1 VKNFNKKF
9 LFTSSAV
16 AVAIWATVG
25 ITACSPTK
33 PAAQTANDNL
43 STKADNF
50 EIQRKIVG
58 INGITNTIAFS
69 VEGRCS
75 INDQGHQL
83 EVTCKHGPDDFR
95 KHMVGISDNTFYVAE
110 QLDGVDV
117 SQYHTEIII
126 RPEAIIP
133 GIRLDAGTQ

>member
-1 VKNFNKKF
+1 MKKHPVV
-9 LFTSSAV
+9 LAAV
-16 AVAIWATVG
+16 GAVVAAMAL
-25 ITACSPTK
+25 TACSPTK
-33 PAAQTANDNL
+33 PAATTANENL

-58 INGITNTIAFS
+58 INGITNTIAFD
-69 VEGRCS
+69 VTGRCS

-95 KHMVGISDNTFYVAE
+95 KHMIGISDNVFYVAE
-110 QLDGVDV
+110 QLDAVDV

>member
-1 VKNFNKKF
+1 MKKK
-9 LFTSSAV
+9 LAV
-16 AVAIWATVG
+16 VAAAGALVFG
-25 ITACSPTK
+25 VTACSPTK
-33 PAAQTANDNL
+33 PAAQTANENL

-50 EIQRKIVG
+50 EVQRKIVG
-58 INGITNTIAFS
+58 INGITNTIAFD
-69 VEGRCS
+69 VTGRCS

-95 KHMVGISDNTFYVAE
+95 KHMIGISDNVFYVAE
-110 QLDGVDV
+110 QLDAVDV